1 MWVALEWEC
10 AGVDVGSTRVGVQVW
25 TWVAL
30 EWGCAGVD
38 VGSTRGECAG
48 VDVGSTRVGV
58 CRCGRG

>member
-1 MWVALEWEC
+1 M
-10 AGVDVGSTRVGVQVW
+10 QVW

-38 VGSTRGECAG
+38 VGSTRVGCAG
-48 VDVGSTRVGV
+48 VDVGSTRVGG

>member
-1 MWVALEWEC
+1 M
-10 AGVDVGSTRVGVQVW
+10 DVGSTSGGVQVW

-38 VGSTRGECAG
+38 VGSTR
-48 VDVGSTRVGV
+48 VGV

>member
-1 MWVALEWEC
+1 M
-10 AGVDVGSTRVGVQVW
+10 W

-38 VGSTRGECAG
+38 VGSTRVGCAG

>member
-1 MWVALEWEC
+1 MQVWTWVALEWGC

-38 VGSTRGECAG
+38 VGSTR
-48 VDVGSTRVGV
+48 VRV